1 MRHSAS
7 DLLFLSL
14 GLLLG
19 SSEAASIP
27 RKETCTKAK
36 VAILGAGVAG
46 ITAAQ
51 TLHNASI
58 HDFVILEHNDY
69 VGGRMKHT
77 TFGESSDGTPLT
89 VELGANWIEGLQNPS
104 GEVNPIWRLAQKHK
118 VKNTYSNDSAIIT
131 YDETGASDYTDL
143 IDLFDEKFEIASQEA
158 GYIFTENLQ
167 DTSTRAGLSLAGWK
181 PKRDMKMA
189 AADWWGWDFET
200 AYSPEESGFVY
211 GVAGNNATFKHFS
224 DETNLVVDQRGYNAW
239 LVGEANEFL
248 KKNDP
253 RLRLKTTVKRIE
265 YTANGV
271 KIDTS
276 QGCVEADYAICTFS
290 VGVLQNDAVD
300 FKPTLPRWKREAIQQ
315 MEMGTYTKIFMQFNE
330 TFWPEDT
337 QYFLYA
343 DPEQRGYYPLF
354 QSLSTPGFIPGSNIL
369 FGTVVQQQAYEVE
382 QQSDEKTKKE
392 IMEVLRS
399 MFPDKH
405 VPEPTTFMY
414 PRWSMEE
421 WSYGSYSNWPVG
433 MTLEKHQNLRANV
446 GRLWFAGEA
455 NSAEFF
461 GYLQG
466 AYFEGQEIGE
476 RIGRILK
483 GEESEQSQQMK
494 RLVRVLPPSPHDTRL
509 SLELRHGYIK
519 DGTYSALSY
528 VWGDT
533 SQQEYILVNRVL
545 FRIRRNLYQ
554 ALTQLRSNGVLGWL
568 WIDSLCIQQN
578 NIDEKSYQVGLMKA
592 IFSSASRVY
601 SWLGESTRSTDIAMD
616 FCGRI
621 RSKAAMVELD
631 QCEDADLRLL
641 LQDLFDYHPYPLHL
655 GHEITRSIGARPEL
669 EAFFAGLRNLISKG
683 RVAIH
688 SSKDCTT

>member
-1 MRHSAS
+1 MRHSTS

-19 SSEAASIP
+19 SSEAASIS
-27 RKETCTKAK
+27 RKEICTKAK

-77 TFGESSDGTPLT
+77 TFGQSSDGTPST
-89 VELGANWIEGLQNPS
+89 VKLGANWIEGLQNPS
-104 GEVNPIWRLAQKHK
+104 GEVNPIWRLAQKQK

-167 DTSTRAGLSLAGWK
+167 DTSTRTGLSLAGWK

-200 AYSPEESGFVY
+200 AYTPEESGFVY

-224 DETNLVVDQRGYNAW
+224 DETNLVTDQRGYNTW
-239 LVGEANEFL
+239 LIGEANEFL

-265 YTANGV
+265 YATKGV

-300 FKPTLPRWKREAIQQ
+300 FKPALPRWKREAIQQ
-315 MEMGTYTKIFMQFNE
+315 MEM
-330 TFWPEDT
+330 
-337 QYFLYA
+337 
-343 DPEQRGYYPLF
+343 EQRGYYPLF

-405 VPEPTTFMY
+405 VPDPTAFMY

-455 NSAEFF
+455 NLAEFF

-483 GEESEQSQQMK
+483 DEESEQSQQMK
-494 RLVRVLPPSPHDTRL
+494 RYKTLRGTTEVEGHD
-509 SLELRHGYIK
+509 
-519 DGTYSALSY
+519 A
-528 VWGDT
+528 
-533 SQQEYILVNRVL
+533 
-545 FRIRRNLYQ
+545 
-554 ALTQLRSNGVLGWL
+554 ANGW
-568 WIDSLCIQQN
+568 
-578 NIDEKSYQVGLMKA
+578 
-592 IFSSASRVY
+592 
-601 SWLGESTRSTDIAMD
+601 STP
-616 FCGRI
+616 
-621 RSKAAMVELD
+621 LD
-631 QCEDADLRLL
+631 D
-641 LQDLFDYHPYPLHL
+641 
-655 GHEITRSIGARPEL
+655 
-669 EAFFAGLRNLISKG
+669 
-683 RVAIH
+683 
-688 SSKDCTT
+688 

>member
-1 MRHSAS
+1 MRHSKS
-7 DLLFLSL
+7 QLLSLSL

-27 RKETCTKAK
+27 RKETCTKTK

-58 HDFVILEHNDY
+58 HDFIILERNDY

-77 TFGESSDGTPLT
+77 TFGKSSNGTPFT

-104 GEVNPIWRLAQKHK
+104 GEINPIFRLAQKHK

-143 IDLFDEKFEIASQEA
+143 IDLFDEKFEIASQDA

-181 PKRDMKMA
+181 PKKDMKMA

-224 DETNLVVDQRGYNAW
+224 DETNLVIDQRGYNAW

-253 RLRLKTTVKRIE
+253 RLRLKTTVKKIE
-265 YTANGV
+265 YTTKGV
-271 KIDTS
+271 RIDTNN
-276 QGCVEADYAICTFS
+276 GCVEADYAICTFS

-300 FKPTLPRWKREAIQQ
+300 FKPTLPRWKREAIQVFQ
-315 MEMGTYTKIFMQFNE
+315 MGTYTKIFMQFNE

-354 QSLSTPGFIPGSNIL
+354 QSLSTPGFLPGSNIL

-382 QQSDEKTKKE
+382 KQSDEKTKKE
-392 IMEVLRS
+392 IMEVLRA

-405 VPEPTTFMY
+405 IPEPTAFMY

-446 GRLWFAGEA
+446 DRLWFAGEA

-461 GYLQG
+461 GYLHG
-466 AYFEGQEIGE
+466 AYFEGQEIAE
-476 RIGRILK
+476 RITRILK

-494 RLVRVLPPSPHDTRL
+494 RYKT
-509 SLELRHGYIK
+509 LR
-519 DGTYSALSY
+519 GT
-528 VWGDT
+528 T
-533 SQQEYILVNRVL
+533 
-545 FRIRRNLYQ
+545 
-554 ALTQLRSNGVLGWL
+554 
-568 WIDSLCIQQN
+568 
-578 NIDEKSYQVGLMKA
+578 
-592 IFSSASRVY
+592 
-601 SWLGESTRSTDIAMD
+601 
-616 FCGRI
+616 
-621 RSKAAMVELD
+621 
-631 QCEDADLRLL
+631 
-641 LQDLFDYHPYPLHL
+641 
-655 GHEITRSIGARPEL
+655 EL
-669 EAFFAGLRNLISKG
+669 EEHDSANGWSTPL
-683 RVAIH
+683 
-688 SSKDCTT
+688 DD

>member
-1 MRHSAS
+1 MRHSTS
-7 DLLFLSL
+7 QFLFLSL

-27 RKETCTKAK
+27 RKEACTKAK
-36 VAILGAGVAG
+36 VVILGAGVAG

-58 HDFVILEHNDY
+58 HDFIILEHNDY

-77 TFGESSDGTPLT
+77 TFGKSSDGTPFT

-104 GEVNPIWRLAQKHK
+104 GEINPIWRLAEKHK

-131 YDETGASDYTDL
+131 YDETGVSDFTDL
-143 IDLFDEKFEIASQEA
+143 IDLFDEKFEIASQDA

-200 AYSPEESGFVY
+200 AYTPEESGFVY

-224 DETNLVVDQRGYNAW
+224 DETNLVIDQRGYNAW

-253 RLRLKTTVKRIE
+253 RLRLKTTVKKIE
-265 YTANGV
+265 YTAKGV
-271 KIDTS
+271 KIDTNN
-276 QGCVEADYAICTFS
+276 GCVEADYAICTFS
-290 VGVLQNDAVD
+290 VGVLQNDAVE
-300 FKPTLPRWKREAIQQ
+300 FKPTLPRWKREAIQVFQ
-315 MEMGTYTKIFMQFNE
+315 MGTYTKIFMQFNE

-369 FGTVVQQQAYEVE
+369 LGTVVQQQAYEVE

-405 VPEPTTFMY
+405 VPEPTAFMY

-446 GRLWFAGEA
+446 DRLWFAGEA

-466 AYFEGQEIGE
+466 AYFEGQEIAK
-476 RIGRILK
+476 RITRILN
-483 GEESEQSQQMK
+483 GEESEKSQQMK
-494 RLVRVLPPSPHDTRL
+494 RYKT
-509 SLELRHGYIK
+509 LR
-519 DGTYSALSY
+519 GT
-528 VWGDT
+528 T
-533 SQQEYILVNRVL
+533 
-545 FRIRRNLYQ
+545 
-554 ALTQLRSNGVLGWL
+554 
-568 WIDSLCIQQN
+568 
-578 NIDEKSYQVGLMKA
+578 
-592 IFSSASRVY
+592 
-601 SWLGESTRSTDIAMD
+601 
-616 FCGRI
+616 
-621 RSKAAMVELD
+621 ELD
-631 QCEDADLRLL
+631 EYDSVNGWST
-641 LQDLFDYHPYPLHL
+641 PL
-655 GHEITRSIGARPEL
+655 
-669 EAFFAGLRNLISKG
+669 
-683 RVAIH
+683 
-688 SSKDCTT
+688 DD